1 MESLHILEFSSAEN
15 NNSKPDN
22 FLSGFVIFI
31 RKVINYVK
39 TEQMYKG

>member
-1 MESLHILEFSSAEN
+1 METKFMHEFSSAEN